1 MIRICSYLIFILI
14 LIGVDTSVAQNR
26 TYFNKAK
33 NEKLQSIT
41 YSKSLLNNLKSSNEN
56 QLDKL
61 ALASEQLKKQRE
73 VLNIVNREIQL
84 INDEIK
90 LDENKIKNLNTELES
105 LKKEYAK
112 LLYFAYLNIGL
123 QNRMIYI
130 MSANNFN
137 QAYKRIVYLKQLSE
151 FRKSRFTKIES
162 SLKAIDSGL
171 VELKK
176 LKSEKDLLV
185 GEKSSQVDSLEK
197 LKGNLHQIIS
207 STSSQI
213 SSISEQI
220 KIDDDKKVVIKETV
234 TKEIAI
240 ENKNKEYAIS
250 NKSDKLE
257 GNITE
262 KFSNNKKWHIWP
274 LQKFVVLHH
283 FGDYYHP
290 ELKDII
296 VKNDGIELGASAG
309 SYVHSI
315 YQGKV
320 MSIVPIPGFGVSI
333 IIKHG
338 NYYSVYSNVEGVKVK
353 KGDVVERAQVIAK
366 LGNNKVNKMNFQ
378 LWMGKSNT
386 NPEKLNPELWLKKQ

>member
-1 MIRICSYLIFILI
+1 MIRIFSCLVILLIFIEI
-14 LIGVDTSVAQNR
+14 ETSMAQNR
-26 TYFNKAK
+26 NYFNKAK
-33 NEKLQSIT
+33 NDKLQSIK

-73 VLNIVNREIQL
+73 VLNIVNREILL

-90 LDENKIKNLNTELES
+90 HDENRIKSLNTELES
-105 LKKEYAK
+105 LKKEYSK

-137 QAYKRIVYLKQLSE
+137 QAYKRIVYLKQLTE
-151 FRKSRFTKIES
+151 FRKSRFSKIQS
-162 SLKAIDSGL
+162 SIKAIDSGL

-176 LKSEKDLLV
+176 LKSDKNLLV

-207 STSSQI
+207 NTSSQI

-220 KIDDDKKVVIKETV
+220 KIDDTKKVVIKENV
-234 TKEIAI
+234 TKEIVS
-240 ENKNKEYAIS
+240 ENQNKEYAVP

-262 KFSNNKKWHIWP
+262 KFLNNKKWHIWP
-274 LQKFVVLHH
+274 LQKFVILHR

-309 SYVHSI
+309 SYVHAI

-320 MSIVPIPGFGVSI
+320 MNIVPIPGFGASI

-353 KGDVVERAQVIAK
+353 KGDIVERAQVIAK
-366 LGNNKVNKMNFQ
+366 LGNNKINKMNFQ